1 MDKLKSISDIDER
14 IIEKFMIFLRRER
27 LNKQGELLSP
37 TTINRKLISL
47 RSFFDFLIKKKYYNV
62 ENPAKLIDLIN
73 TTKLSTHTYL
83 TVEQAHKVL
92 EASLRRKMAVRDSL
106 MVKFMLYLGLRV
118 SEVSKL
124 DLTNINL
131 NTHSL
136 LVHGKGN
143 KERFIPLSSDIEQ
156 DIIKYLE
163 FRTEHYKSPIDKN
176 ALFLSRNKRRICTRR
191 IQEIFRQI
199 ADDVALNVGLENE
212 ASRKK
217 ITCHKLRH
225 TFGTLMVQ
233 NGIDI
238 LTVKE
243 IMGHES
249 INTTQ
254 IYATASNEQ
263 IRQAINLQSKIL
275 NKDND

>member
-1 MDKLKSISDIDER
+1 
-14 IIEKFMIFLRRER
+14 MIFLRRER
-27 LNKQGELLSP
+27 LNKKGEPLSP

-47 RSFFDFLIKKKYYNV
+47 RSFFNFLIKKKYYRG
-62 ENPAKLIDLIN
+62 ENPAKLVDLIN

-92 EASLRRKMAVRDSL
+92 EASLKRNMAVRDSL
-106 MVKFMLYLGLRV
+106 IVKFMLYLGLRV

-124 DLTNINL
+124 DITNINL
-131 NTHSL
+131 NTHTL

-143 KERFIPLSSDIEQ
+143 KERYIPLSNDIEQ
-156 DIIKYLE
+156 EIVKYLE
-163 FRTEHYKSPIDKN
+163 FRCENYKLPIDKN
-176 ALFLSRNKRRICTRR
+176 ALFLSRNKKRICTRR
-191 IQEIFRQI
+191 IQDIFRQI
-199 ADDVALNVGLENE
+199 ADDISLNAGLENE
-212 ASRKK
+212 LSRKK

-233 NGIDI
+233 NGVDI
-238 LTVKE
+238 LTIKE

-263 IRQAINLQSKIL
+263 IRQAIELQSKIM
-275 NKDND
+275 KK